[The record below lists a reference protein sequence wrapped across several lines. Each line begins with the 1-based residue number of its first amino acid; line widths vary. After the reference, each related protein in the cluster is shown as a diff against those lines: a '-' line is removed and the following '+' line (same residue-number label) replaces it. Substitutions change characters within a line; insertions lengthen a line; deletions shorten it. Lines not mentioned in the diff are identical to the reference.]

1 MNKVFAACVL
11 FATSVTLANAADLLR
26 FDGGIGAQPLRAAG
40 AANEVNDT
48 PPGGRPW
55 VIERL
60 TARVLSDGR
69 ISVDGRGL
77 LIAGGA
83 NIGTGAG
90 QSVHARLYC
99 GGVKIDSPT
108 LVPLDA
114 NGDFRI
120 DDQLPSAVP
129 NPCASP
135 ILLIINAAGSW
146 FAAGIPKN

>member
-1 MNKVFAACVL
+1 MKKVFAACLL
-11 FATSVTLANAADLLR
+11 FAASVSLASAADLLR
-26 FDGGIGAQPLRAAG
+26 FDGGIGAQPLRAG
-40 AANEVNDT
+40 GQPNEVNDT
-48 PPGGRPW
+48 LPGGRPW

-60 TARVLSDGR
+60 TARVRDDGR
-69 ISVDGRGL
+69 IAVDGRGL

-83 NIGTGAG
+83 TIGTGAG
-90 QSVHARLYC
+90 QSVRARLYC

-120 DDQLPSAVP
+120 EDQLPSAVP
-129 NPCASP
+129 NPCATP
-135 ILLIINAAGSW
+135 ILLIVNANGAW

>member
-1 MNKVFAACVL
+1 MKKVFAACLL
-11 FATSVTLANAADLLR
+11 FAASVTLASAADLLR
-26 FDGGIGAQPLRAAG
+26 FDGGIGAQPLRAG
-40 AANEVNDT
+40 GQANEVNDT

-60 TARVLSDGR
+60 TARVRADGK

-77 LIAGGA
+77 LIAGGPS
-83 NIGTGAG
+83 IGTGAG

-108 LVPLDA
+108 LVPLGA
-114 NGDFRI
+114 EGDFRI
-120 DDQLPSAVP
+120 EDQLPSAVP
-129 NPCASP
+129 SPCANP

-146 FAAGIPKN
+146 FAAGIPKL